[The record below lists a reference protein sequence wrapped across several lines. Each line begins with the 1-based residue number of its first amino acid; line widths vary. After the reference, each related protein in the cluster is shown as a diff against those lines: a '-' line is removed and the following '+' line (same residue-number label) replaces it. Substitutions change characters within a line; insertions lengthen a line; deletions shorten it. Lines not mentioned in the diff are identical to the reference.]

1 MLGSPHGELS
11 EAVVWITDADLRIV
25 WSSGAGVSLWGLP
38 DQTGRTLMEALGTAD
53 PEHPAIAAARRALR
67 GEKCEYDQ
75 ELGGRSFN
83 VLIEPLRDSSG
94 KIAGTTGVAL
104 ETSSRKQAAEAAL
117 RSEARLAGIINISE
131 DAIISFDAEQKITLF
146 NPGAEK
152 IFGYAAGE
160 VMGRT
165 IDVLLP
171 PRFVEL
177 HRRHMQHF
185 STSPDALRA
194 MNERGTIY
202 GRRKDGTEFPAE
214 ASISKFEVAGEVVLN
229 IRLRDITDRKL
240 AEEQLQARARQQSAV
255 AEIGLRALRGGDRDE
270 LMREICELVARTLM
284 VEFVKV
290 LEVIPGGDLR
300 LLAGVG
306 WREGVV
312 GHRVLPGGPGSL
324 AAYTLASSEPVFVRD
339 LLTEKRFVESFL
351 AEHGVVSGM
360 NVIIHGQERP
370 FGILGAHSTS
380 PRSFT
385 RDDINFLQAV
395 ANVLAAALGR
405 MHAEEELRTSNE
417 TLQVVNESM
426 PVAISFLDLEGC
438 VRFWN
443 PAAERLFG
451 WKEDEVLGHPI
462 PVIPED
468 QAEQFRQQLEAF
480 RRGER
485 LTGLEARRRK
495 KDGSIVDVGLWSAP
509 LHDASGAVRASL
521 VIGVDLT
528 ERKRIEEQLRETQKL
543 ESIGALAGGVAHDF
557 NNLLTGILGN
567 ISLALEQTPSQDPIR
582 ELLRG
587 SLHASERAAELV
599 RQLLAYAG
607 KGRFVIE
614 PIDISAVV
622 RDVAPLLRTSVPRQ
636 VRFELQLADQLPPVR
651 GDHAQMQQIV
661 MNLAANAGEA
671 IGDRP
676 GTVLIRTGTRDVGDE
691 TEGLAPGPYVS
702 LEVHDDGA
710 GIDEATLAQIFDP
723 FFTTKFTGR
732 GLGLAAVSGIVRAH
746 HGAIRVTSERG
757 KGATFEVL
765 LPASGGRPS
774 NRDGRVMAL

>member
-1 MLGSPHGELS
+1 MALEQVP
-11 EAVVWITDADLRIV
+11 AVVWMTDADLRVV
-25 WSSGAGVSLWGLP
+25 WSGGAGVSLWGAFSP
-38 DQTGRTLMEALGTAD
+38 DSIGRTLLEVFGGVD
-53 PEHPAIAAARRALR
+53 PEHPAVAAARRALH
-67 GEKCEYDQ
+67 GETPEYDQ
-75 ELGGRSFN
+75 EVGGRSFN
-83 VLIEPLRDSSG
+83 VLLTPLRDSDG
-94 KIAGTTGVAL
+94 KIAGTIGVAL

-131 DAIISFDAEQKITLF
+131 DAIISFDAEQNITLF

-160 VMGRT
+160 VMGRRV
-165 IDVLLP
+165 DMLLP
-171 PRFVEL
+171 PRFIEI
-177 HRRHMQHF
+177 HRRHMRDF
-185 STSPDALRA
+185 SRSADALRA
-194 MNERGTIY
+194 MNERGAIY

-229 IRLRDITDRKL
+229 IRLRDITDRKF
-240 AEEQLQARARQQSAV
+240 AEEQLHARARQQSAV

-290 LEVIPGGDLR
+290 LELLPGGDLR

-312 GHRVLPGGPGSL
+312 GRRVLPGGPGSL
-324 AAYTLASSEPVFVRD
+324 AAYTLASSEPVIVRD
-339 LLTEKRFVESFL
+339 LRTEKRFVEPFL
-351 AEHGVVSGM
+351 AEHDVVSGM
-360 NVIIHGQERP
+360 NVIIHGRERP
-370 FGILGAHSTS
+370 FGLLGAHSAS

-395 ANVLAAALGR
+395 ANVLAAALER
-405 MHAEEELRTSNE
+405 MHAEEALRTSNE
-417 TLQVVNESM
+417 TLRVVNESA
-426 PVAISFLDLEGC
+426 PVAIAFLDLEGR

-451 WKEDEVLGHPI
+451 WKEDEVLGRLS

-485 LTGLEARRRK
+485 LAGLEARRRR
-495 KDGSIVDVGLWSAP
+495 KDGSIIDVGLWSAP
-509 LHDASGAVRASL
+509 LRDASGATRASL
-521 VIGVDLT
+521 VIAVDLT

-543 ESIGALAGGVAHDF
+543 ESIGLLAGGVAHDF

-567 ISLALEQTPSQDPIR
+567 ISLALDQIPPGDPIR
-582 ELLRG
+582 ELLAG
-587 SLHASERAAELV
+587 SLRSSERAAELV

-614 PIDISAVV
+614 PVDISAVV
-622 RDVAPLLRTSVPRQ
+622 REVAPLLRTSVPKQ
-636 VRFELQLADQLPPVR
+636 VRFELQLANQLPPVD
-651 GDHAQMQQIV
+651 GDHAQIQQIV

-676 GTVLIRTGTRDVGDE
+676 GTVLIRTGARDVDGE
-691 TEGLAPGPYVS
+691 TEGLPPGRYVC
-702 LEVHDDGA
+702 LEVRDNGS
-710 GIDEATLAQIFDP
+710 GMDEATLAQIFDP

-746 HGAIRVTSERG
+746 HGAIRVTSEPG
-757 KGATFEVL
+757 KGSTFDVL
-765 LPASGGRPS
+765 LPASSGDRATRRGRL
-774 NRDGRVMAL
+774 MAL